1 MWFTSQG
8 VCVCV
13 YIYVYWYSFPT
24 QAFPNIHMEAQNGFK
39 HLDIYRFSI
48 FIYIYIFIDIYNSKD
63 MFLITTTSTPGSGW
77 ESITALLQSRP
88 IGVCHKYKENKP
100 RVRAES
106 EHSGTEQLRAG
117 KESRREQHYMSN
129 GGLGLSGREGLA
141 LPGRLETKQEKGK
154 GRERVEKQ

>member
-8 VCVCV
+8 VCV
-13 YIYVYWYSFPT
+13 YIYMYIDILSLLKRFLISTWKHKTALNTWTYIDFPS
-24 QAFPNIHMEAQNGFK
+24 
-39 HLDIYRFSI
+39 L
-48 FIYIYIFIDIYNSKD
+48 YIYIFIDIYNSKD

>member
-1 MWFTSQG
+1 
-8 VCVCV
+8 
-13 YIYVYWYSFPT
+13 
-24 QAFPNIHMEAQNGFK
+24 
-39 HLDIYRFSI
+39 
-48 FIYIYIFIDIYNSKD
+48 

-77 ESITALLQSRP
+77 ESITALLQSRL
-88 IGVCHKYKENKP
+88 IGVSHKYKENKP